1 MTVWRVVKASR
12 TSTAF
17 DGEGAHLNGGR
28 WNSPGLPAVYLSAT
42 KSLALLEILVHLDPN
57 DAPKRW
63 TAFRISLRP
72 DQIETVKLPPR
83 WPTREARTQQIGDAW
98 IQNRRSLALAV
109 PSVIVQEEFN
119 YLLNPTHP
127 DFPKLNL
134 SKLLP
139 FTLDLRLLA

>member
-1 MTVWRVVKASR
+1 MTISQP
-12 TSTAF
+12 
-17 DGEGAHLNGGR
+17 N
-28 WNSPGLPAVYLSAT
+28 T
-42 KSLALLEILVHLDPN
+42 KSRVTLSFTFAAPPPVEEWSQDQTSDLGLYRLRLLAE
-57 DAPKRW
+57 
-63 TAFRISLRP
+63 RISLQEGF
-72 DQIETVKLPPR
+72 DELLCLDTLTGVETFWYQIETVKPPPR